1 MTITEN
7 FEAYTDEAKE
17 AYCEAI
23 ANAKSA
29 AGIAI
34 ENKDGPALDSATKN
48 IIEASALLRVRT
60 ISIKLLVYDAN
71 GEIIEPTTSTT
82 QAQYGDIV
90 TLDISDSTD
99 NMNVEKWTV
108 TKDGVTK
115 KVSQN
120 EAICQIVA
128 NSDAVVNAYLT
139 EDEVEP
145 ADKIKLTLLNNN
157 GRVIETK
164 YIDSANEIDL
174 TNKTIEGVT
183 APNIPFYVFKE
194 WKTVKSE
201 NNQLV
206 LQATYEVV

>member
-1 MTITEN
+1 M
-7 FEAYTDEAKE
+7 
-17 AYCEAI
+17 
-23 ANAKSA
+23 
-29 AGIAI
+29 
-34 ENKDGPALDSATKN
+34 
-48 IIEASALLRVRT
+48 
-60 ISIKLLVYDAN
+60 VYGAN

-82 QAQYGDIV
+82 QAQYGDVV

-120 EAICQIVA
+120 EAVCQIVA

-164 YIDSANEIDL
+164 YIDSANELDL

-183 APNIPFYVFKE
+183 APKIPFYVFKE

>member
-1 MTITEN
+1 M
-7 FEAYTDEAKE
+7 
-17 AYCEAI
+17 
-23 ANAKSA
+23 
-29 AGIAI
+29 
-34 ENKDGPALDSATKN
+34 
-48 IIEASALLRVRT
+48 
-60 ISIKLLVYDAN
+60 VYGAN
-71 GEIIEPTTSTT
+71 GEIIEPTSSET
-82 QAQYGDIV
+82 QVQYGDVV

-120 EAICQIVA
+120 EVVCQIVA

-164 YIDSANEIDL
+164 YIDSANEI
-174 TNKTIEGVT
+174 
-183 APNIPFYVFKE
+183 
-194 WKTVKSE
+194 
-201 NNQLV
+201 
-206 LQATYEVV
+206 